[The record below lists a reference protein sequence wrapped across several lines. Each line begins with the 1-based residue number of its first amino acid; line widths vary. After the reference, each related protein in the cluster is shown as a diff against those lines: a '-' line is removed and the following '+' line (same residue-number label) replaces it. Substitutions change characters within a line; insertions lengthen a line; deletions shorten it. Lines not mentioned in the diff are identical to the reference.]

1 MALYTG
7 IRIGEICALKW
18 KDINFKNNTIIINKT
33 LQRIY
38 IKEQNKNTS
47 KIIISSPKTK
57 NGMREIPISKQITKY
72 LLNIKTD
79 DNDYIITGTIKYIE
93 PRSYRTYFNK
103 LLNKL
108 NIRKVNFHVLR
119 NTFATNCIIA
129 GIDCKTVSELLGHSS
144 VNITLNLYVH
154 PKIEEKMKCINII
167 SKNLI

>member
-57 NGMREIPISKQITKY
+57 Y

-79 DNDYIITGTIKYIE
+79 DNDYIIKGTIKYIE
-93 PRSYRTYFNK
+93 TRSYRTYFNK

-119 NTFATNCIIA
+119 HTFATNCIIA